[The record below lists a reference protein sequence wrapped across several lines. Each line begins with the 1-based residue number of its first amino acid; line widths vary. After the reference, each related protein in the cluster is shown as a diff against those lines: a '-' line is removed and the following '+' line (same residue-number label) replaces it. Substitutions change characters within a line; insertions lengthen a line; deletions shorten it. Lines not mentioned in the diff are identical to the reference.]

1 MSSSHHKSVK
11 SHIGTKEPIT
21 AICVYS
27 LPNDIENSV
36 KNVRLEGFTHRNEN
50 DGKEFFKLLNT
61 IKLIGIKKFSVSNC
75 RFFDFWGDAVS
86 MSHYGD
92 TPDTGERTRNSDVT
106 IKDNY
111 IDGGNH
117 NNRNGVSVISGEHVV
132 VENNIFV
139 ETSRYNMHGSI
150 DIELTTL
157 PI

>member
-75 RFFDFWGDAVS
+75 MFFDFWGDAVS